1 MGETY
6 VNFLGGSPLNR
17 LSWLRQSPTFLNAIA
32 VSPASRWLVF
42 QSGQPLISTL
52 PDGRTRTLARLS
64 SSDVRSFLG
73 AEPLFGQGQNAGDLA
88 STETPVLEA
97 ARLRDAPI
105 VFLGLHEP
113 DHGKGSALPSA
124 DFSAKGEAA
133 TAAVANIEGTP
144 YFTLDVTDIETDK
157 VEQVLSNSEAA
168 QKGEK
173 LEFSEP
179 RAAMG
184 TFDMFQAAVFA
195 EARSMVDWNAR
206 NKFCPACGSAVYS
219 LWAGWKLSCSSLLPW
234 ADNAGR
240 KPCPSA
246 KGLHNFAHPRTD
258 AVVIMAVVDES
269 GDKIL
274 LGRNKKFP
282 GKFYSTLA
290 GFIEPGES
298 FEDAV
303 KREIWEEAGVKVW
316 NVKYHSTQPWPYPAN
331 LMVGF
336 YAFADPSS
344 PIRVDLDNELE
355 DARWYTRAQVL
366 EVLAHPEGSN
376 FGRREHRLMAAA
388 QEEKNNL
395 EHPPQ
400 QGAAALAHSDP
411 NVEQNKAKQQEIEAA
426 AKEGDGPLFKVPPKT
441 AIAGVLISDWAHG
454 RLPGVGQAPR
464 GNL

>member
-1 MGETY
+1 MGETH

-17 LSWLRQSPTFLNAIA
+17 LSWLRQSPAFLNAVA
-32 VSPASRWLVF
+32 ASPAARWLVY
-42 QSGQPLISTL
+42 QGGQPLLSTQ
-52 PDGRTRTLARLS
+52 PDGRTRGLASFTTNDIRPVLG
-64 SSDVRSFLG
+64 SD
-73 AEPLFGQGQNAGDLA
+73 PLFGQGQNEGETAAVD
-88 STETPVLEA
+88 TPVLEA
-97 ARLRDAPI
+97 ARLRGAPI

-113 DHGKGSALPSA
+113 EESKSGALPSA
-124 DFSAKGEAA
+124 EFSAKGAA
-133 TAAVANIEGTP
+133 EAAVANIEGTP
-144 YFTLDVTDIETDK
+144 YFTVDVTDVDADK
-157 VEQVLSNSEAA
+157 VKDLLSGSEAA
-168 QKGEK
+168 QRGEK

-184 TFDMFQAAVFA
+184 SMDMFQAALFA
-195 EARSMVDWNAR
+195 EARSMVDWNGR
-206 NKFCPACGSAVYS
+206 NKFCPACGSPVYS

-234 ADNAGR
+234 ADNAGK

-282 GKFYSTLA
+282 DKFYSTLA

-355 DARWYTRAQVL
+355 DARWFTRAQIL
-366 EVLAHPEGSN
+366 EVLSHPDGAN
-376 FGRREHRLMAAA
+376 FSRKDYRRMADI
-388 QEEKNNL
+388 QEKQNNL
-395 EHPPQ
+395 ENTQQ

-411 NVEQNKAKQQEIEAA
+411 SIQQNKARQQEIE
-426 AKEGDGPLFKVPPKT
+426 KEVRQGNAPPIKVPPRT

-454 RLPGVGQAPR
+454 RLPGVSPSAK